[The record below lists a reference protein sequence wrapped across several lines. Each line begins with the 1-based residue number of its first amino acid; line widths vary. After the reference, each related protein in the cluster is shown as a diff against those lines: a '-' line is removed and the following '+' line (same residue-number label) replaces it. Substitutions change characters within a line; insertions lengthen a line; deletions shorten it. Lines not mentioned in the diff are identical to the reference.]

1 MSKLK
6 LALMDMNNGRPN
18 QGMRGLREI
27 VNRYQEYLTIEE
39 FEVRQQHQI
48 PDLGYDIYISSGGPG
63 DPRDGHHQWE
73 KPWHQLVRDIWEH
86 NLHQATK
93 KYVFFVCHSFQM
105 ACHQFG
111 LCEITKRKSTS
122 FGIYPIHKTPAGK
135 HDILL
140 EPLDDPFYA
149 VDSRDWQLVEP
160 NKSAFEGMGA
170 QIISR
175 EKIRTHI
182 ELERA
187 IMAIRFSP
195 EMVGTQFHPEADP
208 RGMKKHFSIEENREK
223 VIKNYDLKKYQSM
236 MSHLEDPEKISRTHD
251 VVIPGFLERAIHSL
265 SSLETIS

>member
-6 LALMDMNNGRPN
+6 LALMDMNDGTPN

-27 VNRYQEYLTIEE
+27 VGRYQEYLTIDE
-39 FEVRQQHQI
+39 FEVRQQHQV
-48 PDLGYDIYISSGGPG
+48 PDLEYDIYVSSGGPG
-63 DPRDGHHQWE
+63 DPRDGNLAWE
-73 KPWHQLVRDIWEH
+73 KPWHQLVEDIWEH
-86 NLHQATK
+86 NFNHTTK

-111 LCEITKRKSTS
+111 LCDITKRRSTS
-122 FGIYPIHKTPAGK
+122 FGIYPIHKTPAGQ
-135 HDILL
+135 HDPLL
-140 EPLDDPFYA
+140 DPLDDPFYA
-149 VDSRDWQLVEP
+149 VDSRDWQLVKP
-160 NKSAFEGMGA
+160 NKQAFERIGA
-170 QIISR
+170 KVLSR

-208 RGMKKHFSIEENREK
+208 QGMKEHFSLKQNQEK
-223 VIKNYDLKKYQSM
+223 VIKNFDLEKYQSM
-236 MSHLEDPEKISRTHD
+236 MRHLEDPESITRTHD

-265 SSLETIS
+265 SSLETSS